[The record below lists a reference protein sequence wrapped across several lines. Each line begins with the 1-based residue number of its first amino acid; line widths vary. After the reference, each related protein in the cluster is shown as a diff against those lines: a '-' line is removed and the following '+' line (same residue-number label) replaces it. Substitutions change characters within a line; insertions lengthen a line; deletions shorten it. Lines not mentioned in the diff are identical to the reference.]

1 MLFLFASKIDEYDIK
16 QLIFDLNIWYCT
28 ELEAEFD
35 IKTEE
40 GKRIKNET
48 RKAPFLRQKWGK

>member
-1 MLFLFASKIDEYDIK
+1 MLFLFTKKIDEH
-16 QLIFDLNIWYCT
+16 DLNVVYWT
-28 ELEAEFD
+28 ELEAELD